1 LNPRG
6 GLLYPLILGIGIQAI
21 LSGCASAPRY
31 PAGEAILKGET
42 PRFPPAPDSLRA
54 QLELSSLAKGRK
66 GSVNAAFLARPWK
79 QYKLDLYGLPG
90 MVAAGFLWN
99 PDQWTLV
106 LFEREGYLEGAGE
119 RVDIAELGLRDVSVH
134 DLFSFLWGDFFPG
147 SPVGDA
153 PATEGDPVV
162 DSAAHAAGVPD
173 GLRNLG
179 KGSFSYPAQGAEWR
193 MDLDEKTG
201 LPREAW
207 RADSAFR
214 IAYSDYR
221 AAGSEGARRPV
232 PRKVRIY
239 RGREA
244 ILEIRVQNV
253 EDDPHW
259 KRNPFFLKVP
269 KGFQRLEQVER

>member
-1 LNPRG
+1 LNRRG
-6 GLLYPLILGIGIQAI
+6 GLLYPLIVGIGIQAI
-21 LSGCASAPRY
+21 LGGCASAPRY

-66 GSVNAAFLARPWK
+66 GSVNAAFLARPWM

-90 MVAAGFLWN
+90 MVAAGFLWD
-99 PDQWTLV
+99 PAQWTLV
-106 LFEREGYLEGAGE
+106 LFEREGYLQGAGE

-147 SPVGDA
+147 TPVENA
-153 PATEGDPVV
+153 PADGAP
-162 DSAAHAAGVPD
+162 GVPE

-179 KGSFSYPAQGAEWR
+179 KGAFSYPVQGTEWR

-214 IAYSDYR
+214 MAYADYR
-221 AAGSEGARRPV
+221 AAGSEGRERPV

-239 RGREA
+239 RGRDA
-244 ILEIRVQNV
+244 VLEIRVQSI
-253 EDDPHW
+253 EDNPHW

-269 KGFQRLEQVER
+269 KGFTRLEQVGR

>member
-6 GLLYPLILGIGIQAI
+6 GLLYPLIIGIGIQAI

-79 QYKLDLYGLPG
+79 RYKLDLYGLPG

-99 PDQWTLV
+99 PDEWTLV
-106 LFEREGYLEGAGE
+106 LFEREGYLQGAGE

-147 SPVGDA
+147 
-153 PATEGDPVV
+153 TWV
-162 DSAAHAAGVPD
+162 DSAAAAGGDTSGPGRAATVPG
-173 GLRNLG
+173 GLRSLG
-179 KGSFSYPAQGAEWR
+179 KGSFSYPAPGAEWR

-221 AAGSEGARRPV
+221 AAGAEGAQRPV
-232 PRKVRIY
+232 PGKVRIY

-244 ILEIRVQNV
+244 ILEIRVQNI
-253 EDDPHW
+253 EDNPHW

-269 KGFQRLEQVER
+269 KGFTRLEQVDR